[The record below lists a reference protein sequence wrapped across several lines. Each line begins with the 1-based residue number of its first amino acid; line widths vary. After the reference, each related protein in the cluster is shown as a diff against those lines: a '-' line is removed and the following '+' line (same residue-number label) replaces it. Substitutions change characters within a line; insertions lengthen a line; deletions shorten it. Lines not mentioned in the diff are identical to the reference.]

1 MAKQTAIERREKRR
15 ERTDTQP
22 GEIRNLDDFQ
32 KSFLTALEGIG
43 EPKPPVKYIR
53 PVIESFKGKDAK
65 DSSILRFSLFL
76 DPKLNLNVNYSINQ
90 QRKKDGL
97 PPINVTD
104 LLESKDEKDYI
115 SGWDE
120 IRKGIVAGS
129 HDLVLGVGTILFGGT
144 DLATNTDFLGKFNEF
159 MKDKEPTQPETWRG
173 DLIALLT
180 QFGVPGGL
188 IQKVVNRTKTA
199 GRLKKTIEGI
209 KGSKKKKLSTIA
221 YRAIE
226 GMTVVGATDFI
237 ASEPGRESFFFE
249 PESTEGLTGRKK
261 AAAEFKNKIKYGA
274 EGSTIGFGFPL
285 VGKGLQIGYKYGL
298 APFVKTSASL
308 GAKGINNTVFRPITY
323 LGGSSRLSL
332 KDVSKRLPDVGVV
345 NPVGKY
351 ATPFLAKKVRQ
362 ATNFALT
369 KAIAPAIVSAFSGKI
384 VRQLPPFE
392 KWRLFSINKDA
403 YLGESRDLKIGR
415 GIKRLDNILSY
426 FRSFGKAPKDIEG
439 VSEKIM
445 LFIKGRARKLD
456 RTMEGLE
463 KKAYNLAKGFE
474 NNYNKATSSPAL
486 QKHYL
491 DQVEQFLRDQIK
503 KQDLPKELQ
512 ALSGDLKQ
520 EVKNVMKEFQK
531 SLPKG
536 KEGDKITK
544 TLENIE
550 FNRINNYLIKSF
562 STFTNPNYAPDQK
575 VYGTAVDW
583 VSKNIIKKNKD
594 LRLRAESDFSK
605 FKIED
610 AYKESAKMMVD
621 SILLAGKAEGR
632 NPLRALKEI
641 GKLIRFKDYQFLKTG
656 EELPNAVKSLL
667 GEEKNL
673 KAVVGSTT
681 AEMISAM
688 ANKRAAD
695 FIADSGLKNK
705 WLFNS
710 VEEAINN
717 GVLNAQQINKMPRL
731 GTHMKSKLT
740 QLYADPEYA
749 QMFQGV
755 GGKLDN
761 LLTMPIYREIMQGKV
776 AVQIGKTLYSPQ
788 TQVRNVSS
796 AAFFALMNGHI
807 GGNASVTNAIKIV
820 LDDIFKAG
828 QKNIDEVEF
837 NNYVERLVRLGVWDE
852 NVVASELKAI
862 MDAVKN
868 NSIKSSDELFDKLIK
883 MTPTDKVARVYA
895 GGDNLWKHFGFEF
908 ERSLLGQGF
917 RNIGDIKTYFRE
929 MGEEF
934 VDVNPITGAIKSF
947 DDALDEAAAY
957 SIRNTYPTYS
967 KVPPFIQ
974 NLRKIP
980 LGTFVSFPAEI
991 LRTGAN
997 IVNFGLKQASSSNA
1011 AVRQMGLRRLL
1022 GGFMT
1027 LYAGGTGIVQTAQF
1041 LTNSTSAQWDAYKR
1055 SSAAPWDKNSS
1066 LLPIKEWKDGE
1077 SAAVN
1082 YSYFSPYDS
1091 LYAPMAAALAKA
1103 QTQKLNPQQTRDYVL
1118 ELMFAEDGPLIT
1130 LLNPFITE
1138 PLGYDRLLDVTT
1150 RNGRKQGGGTVYSDS
1165 DSAGDAIAKSIA
1177 YIIDGVKP
1185 GIFVNVDKVSGAI
1198 SKDLTKGG
1206 KPLNLKDELLALLAG
1221 TRVIRIDVKKD
1232 LRYFTSDMNRKLRAT
1247 DDNENF
1253 YNVDNYQNN
1262 TPSDMVR
1269 TYEKMQEEAFRIQKD
1284 MFIRIQDLKLLDLD
1298 EDTIEEIMIK
1308 SGASKKLV
1316 NALMDGEFTPVNYSK
1331 KRFETKVNTLEE
1343 EVENFTNNKFKYSL
1357 NEEFVF
1363 PEDELDDVFDEYED
1377 KEFFTRGSEYE
1388 PEKFDY
1394 KLDKKGNILKDEN
1407 GDPVKDEGFVKK
1419 VLRKGTEVVR
1429 DLVTPDNEVKIQTP
1443 PLPNTPMPV
1452 VKTATLPG
1460 ANTNLTRT
1468 QQALLSPAEQ
1478 IIASRRT

>member
-1 MAKQTAIERREKRR
+1 MADTALQRFKK
-15 ERTDTQP
+15 DQQDQK
-22 GEIRNLDDFQ
+22 EIKAEEGKIKNLDEFQ
-32 KSFLTALEGIG
+32 QSFLSALEGIG
-43 EPKPPVKYIR
+43 EPKKPVKYLR
-53 PVIESFKGKDAK
+53 PILESFKEDSKDT
-65 DSSILRFSLFL
+65 SLMRFALFL
-76 DPKLNLNVNYSINQ
+76 DPQLNFNVNYSINKK
-90 QRKKDGL
+90 RKEDGL
-97 PPINVTD
+97 PPIRVTD

-120 IRKGIVAGS
+120 IRKGVELGS
-129 HDLVLGVGTILFGGT
+129 FDLGTSVGTILFGGT
-144 DLATNTDFLGKFNEF
+144 DLALNTDFLSKFDEF
-159 MKDKEPTQPETWRG
+159 MKDKEPTKPETWRG
-173 DLIALLT
+173 ELTGLLV
-180 QFGVPGGL
+180 QFGVPGGI
-188 IQKVVNRTKTA
+188 IQKILGRTKVA
-199 GRLKKTIEGI
+199 GRFKKTIEAI
-209 KGSKKKKLSTIA
+209 KGANKKKISKIA

-226 GMTVVGATDFI
+226 GATVVGATDFI
-237 ASEPGRESFFFE
+237 ASEPGRQSFFFE

-261 AAAEFKNKIKYGA
+261 AAAEFRNKLKYGA
-274 EGSTIGFGFPL
+274 EGTLIGGGFPI

-298 APFVKTSASL
+298 APFVRTSASL
-308 GAKGINNTVFRPITY
+308 GAKGINNAVFRPITY
-323 LGGSSRLSL
+323 LGSREAVKPVVAGS
-332 KDVSKRLPDVGVV
+332 
-345 NPVGKY
+345 
-351 ATPFLAKKVRQ
+351 AKKLRQ

-369 KAIAPAIVSAFSGKI
+369 KFLAPTIVSAFSGKI
-384 VRQLPPFE
+384 VKQLPKFE
-392 KWRLFSINKDA
+392 DWRLYSVSNPAREK
-403 YLGESRDLKIGR
+403 RV
-415 GIKRLDNILSY
+415 IKKLDNILSY
-426 FRSFGKAPKDIEG
+426 FRSYGKNPKDIEG
-439 VSEKIM
+439 VSEKVA
-445 LFIKGRARKLD
+445 LYIKGRARKLD

-474 NNYNKATSSPAL
+474 NNYNKGTSSPAL

-491 DQVEQFLRDQIK
+491 DHVEQFLRDQIK

-512 ALSGDLKQ
+512 SLASDLKL
-520 EVKNVMKEFQK
+520 EIKNVMKEFQK

-536 KEGDKITK
+536 KAGDKITK

-550 FNRINNYLIKSF
+550 FNRVNSYLLKSF

-575 VYGTAVDW
+575 VYDSAVDW
-583 VSKNIIKKNKD
+583 VAKSLIKKNKD
-594 LRLRAESDFSK
+594 LRLRAEADFPK
-605 FKIED
+605 FKGD
-610 AYKESAKMMVD
+610 NAYKESAKMMVD
-621 SILLAGKAEGR
+621 SLLLTGKAEGR

-641 GKLIRFKDYQFLKTG
+641 AKLIRFKDYKMLKTG
-656 EELPNAVKSLL
+656 EELPKAVRNLL
-667 GEEKNL
+667 GEEQNL

-710 VEEAINN
+710 AEEAINN
-717 GVLNAQQINKMPRL
+717 GVLNAQLINKMPRI
-731 GTHMKSKLT
+731 GTHMRSKLT
-740 QLYADPEYA
+740 QLYTDPEYA

-761 LLTMPIYREIMQGKV
+761 LLNLPIYREIMQGKV
-776 AVQIGKTLYSPQ
+776 AIQIGKTLYSPQ

-837 NNYVERLVRLGVWDE
+837 NNYVEKLVRLGVWDE

-868 NSIKSSDELFDKLIK
+868 NSIKSSDQLFDKLIK

-895 GGDNLWKHFGFEF
+895 GGDNLWKHYGFEY
-908 ERSLLGQGF
+908 ERSILSQGF
-917 RNIGDIKTYFRE
+917 RKLDDIKTYFRE

-947 DDALDEAAAY
+947 DDALDEAAAF

-967 KVPPFIQ
+967 KVPPAIQ
-974 NLRKIP
+974 NLRKLP
-980 LGTFVSFPAEI
+980 LGAFVSFPAEI

-997 IVNFGLKQASSSNA
+997 ILNFGLKQASSSNA

-1041 LTNSTSAQWDAYKR
+1041 LTNTTSAQWDAYKR

-1066 LLPIKEWKDGE
+1066 LLPIEQWKNGE
-1077 SAAVN
+1077 SAAIN

-1091 LYAPMAAALAKA
+1091 LYAPFAAALAKA
-1103 QTQKLNPQQTRDYVL
+1103 KAQKLNPQETEDYVL
-1118 ELMFAEDGPLIT
+1118 ELMFASDGPVMT

-1138 PLGYDRLLDVTT
+1138 PIGYDRVIDVTT
-1150 RNGRKQGGGTVYSDS
+1150 RKGKKVQGGTVYSAS
-1165 DSAGDAIAKSIA
+1165 DSLGDKIAKSFA
-1177 YIIDGVKP
+1177 YILDGVKP
-1185 GIFVNVDKVSGAI
+1185 GIFVNVDKVGGAI
-1198 SKDLTKGG
+1198 SKDLTAGG
-1206 KPLNLKDELLALLAG
+1206 KPLNLKDELLALFAG
-1221 TRVIRIDVKKD
+1221 TRIIRIDVKKD

-1247 DDNENF
+1247 DENEEF
-1253 YNVDNYQNN
+1253 YNVDNYQGN

-1269 TYEKMQEEAFRIQKD
+1269 TFERMQEEAFRIQKD

-1298 EDTIEEIMIK
+1298 EYDIEEIMIK

-1316 NALMDGEFTPVNYSK
+1316 KNLMNGEFTPVNFSK
-1331 KRFETKVNTLEE
+1331 KRFETKVDMLEKE
-1343 EVENFTNNKFKYSL
+1343 IEGFTNNKFRYRL

-1363 PEDELDDVFDEYED
+1363 PEFELEDVIDKYED
-1377 KEFFTRGSEYE
+1377 KEFFTRGNEYN

-1407 GDPVKDEGFVKK
+1407 GDPVKDEGLFKK
-1419 VLRKGTEVVR
+1419 VLRKGTQIVR
-1429 DLVTPDNEVKIQTP
+1429 DIVTPDEEAKINTP
-1443 PLPNTPMPV
+1443 PLPNMPTPIV
-1452 VKTATLPG
+1452 QTAALPNQ
-1460 ANTNLTRT
+1460 NTNLTRT
-1468 QQALLSPAEQ
+1468 EQALLSPEEQ
-1478 IIASRRT
+1478 VIATSRRT

>member
-1 MAKQTAIERREKRR
+1 ME
-15 ERTDTQP
+15 
-22 GEIRNLDDFQ
+22 N
-32 KSFLTALEGIG
+32 IG
-43 EPKPPVKYIR
+43 EPKPPVKYFR
-53 PVIESFKGKDAK
+53 PIIESFKGKDVK
-65 DSSILRFSLFL
+65 DHSIARFALFL
-76 DPKLNLNVNYSINQ
+76 DPQLKFNVNYSINKK
-90 QRKKDGL
+90 RKEDNL
-97 PPINVTD
+97 PPIDVTK

-120 IRKGIVAGS
+120 IRKGIETGS
-129 HDLVLGVGTILFGGT
+129 YDLGLSIGSILFGAT
-144 DLATNTDFLGKFNEF
+144 DLAANTDFLTSFEEY
-159 MKDKEPTQPETWRG
+159 MKDKEPSEPETWRG
-173 DLIALLT
+173 GLIALLT

-188 IQKVVNRTKTA
+188 ISKILGRTKTA
-199 GRLKKTIEGI
+199 GRLKKTIDQI
-209 KGSKKKKLSTIA
+209 KGAKTKKVSKIA

-249 PESTEGLTGRKK
+249 PESTEGLSGRKK
-261 AAAEFKNKIKYGA
+261 AAAEFRNRIKYGA
-274 EGSTIGFGFPL
+274 EGTLIGGGFPL
-285 VGKGLQIGYKYGL
+285 VGKGLQLGYKFGL
-298 APFVKTSASL
+298 APFVKTGARLGTKAVNSA
-308 GAKGINNTVFRPITY
+308 VFRPITY
-323 LGGSSRLSL
+323 LGSREAVAPVVTGTA
-332 KDVSKRLPDVGVV
+332 KGVR
-345 NPVGKY
+345 K
-351 ATPFLAKKVRQ
+351 

-369 KAIAPAIVSAFSGKI
+369 KFLAPTIVSAFSGKI
-384 VRQLPPFE
+384 VRQLPKFE
-392 KWRLFSINKDA
+392 DWRLYSVTNPAREKRV
-403 YLGESRDLKIGR
+403 L
-415 GIKRLDNILSY
+415 KRLDNILSA
-426 FRSFGKAPKDIEG
+426 FRSYGKQPKDIEG
-439 VSEKIM
+439 VSEKVM
-445 LFIKGRARKLD
+445 LYIKGRARKLD
-456 RTMEGLE
+456 RTMEALE
-463 KKAYNLAKGFE
+463 KRAYNLAKGFE
-474 NNYNKATSSPAL
+474 NNYNKSTSSPAL

-512 ALSGDLKQ
+512 SLASDLKQ

-536 KEGDKITK
+536 KDGDKITK
-544 TLENIE
+544 SLENIE
-550 FNRINNYLIKSF
+550 FNRINSYLLKSF
-562 STFTNPNYAPDQK
+562 ATFTNPNYAPDQK
-575 VYGTAVDW
+575 VYNNAVDW
-583 VSKNIIKKNKD
+583 VAKSIIKKNKD
-594 LRLRAESDFSK
+594 LRLRAEADFPK
-605 FKIED
+605 FKGD
-610 AYKESAKMMVD
+610 NAYKESAKMMVD
-621 SILLAGKAEGR
+621 SLLVTGKAEGR

-641 GKLIRFKDYQFLKTG
+641 GKLIRFKDYKMLKTG
-656 EELPNAVKSLL
+656 DELPKAVKSLL
-667 GEEKNL
+667 GEEQNL
-673 KAVVGSTT
+673 KAVVGSST

-695 FIADSGLKNK
+695 FIADSGLKNG
-705 WLFNS
+705 WLFKS
-710 VEEAINN
+710 AEEAINK
-717 GVLNAQQINKMPRL
+717 GILSPQQINKMPRL

-740 QLYADPEYA
+740 QLYADPEYT

-761 LLTMPIYREIMQGKV
+761 LLNIPVYREIMQGKV
-776 AVQIGKTLYSPQ
+776 TIQIGKTLYSPQ

-828 QKNIDEVEF
+828 QRNIDEVEF
-837 NNYVERLVRLGVWDE
+837 NNYVEKLVRLGVWDE

-868 NSIKSSDELFDKLIK
+868 NSIKSSDQLFDKLIK

-895 GGDNLWKHFGFEF
+895 GGDNLWKFYGFEF
-908 ERSLLGQGF
+908 EKSILSQGF
-917 RNIGDIKTYFRE
+917 RNIDDIRTYFKE

-934 VDVNPITGAIKSF
+934 VDINPITGNIKTF
-947 DDALDEAAAY
+947 DEALEEAAAF

-974 NLRKIP
+974 NLRKLPI
-980 LGTFVSFPAEI
+980 GSFVSFPAEI

-997 IVNFGLKQASSSNA
+997 ILNFGLKQTSSSNA

-1066 LLPIKEWKDGE
+1066 LLPIKEWKNGE
-1077 SAAVN
+1077 SAAIN

-1103 QTQKLNPQQTRDYVL
+1103 REQKLNPQQTRDYVL

-1138 PLGYDRLLDVTT
+1138 PIGYDRLIDVTT
-1150 RNGRKQGGGTVYSDS
+1150 RKGKKVGGGTVYSDS
-1165 DSAGDAIAKSIA
+1165 DSPGDALAKSIL

-1185 GIFVNVDKVSGAI
+1185 GLFVNVDNISGAI
-1198 SKDLTKGG
+1198 SKDLTKGA

-1221 TRVIRIDVKKD
+1221 TRIIRIDVKKD
-1232 LRYFTSDMNRKLRAT
+1232 LKYFTSEMNRKLRAT
-1247 DDNENF
+1247 DENENF
-1253 YNVDNYQNN
+1253 YNVNNYQDN

-1269 TYEKMQEEAFRIQKD
+1269 TFIKMQEEAFRIQKD

-1298 EDTIEEIMIK
+1298 EDEIEEIMIK
-1308 SGASKKLV
+1308 SGASKKIVKNLI
-1316 NALMDGEFTPVNYSK
+1316 NGEFTPVNYSK
-1331 KRFETKVNTLEE
+1331 KRFETKVNVLEE
-1343 EVENFTNNKFKYSL
+1343 EIEGFTNNKFRYRL
-1357 NEEFVF
+1357 NEDFVF
-1363 PEDELDDVFDEYED
+1363 PEFELDDVIDEYED
-1377 KEFFTRGSEYE
+1377 KEFFTRGNEYN

-1394 KLDKKGNILKDEN
+1394 KLDKKGNILKDAN
-1407 GDPVKDEGFVKK
+1407 GDPIRDEGLFKK
-1419 VLRKGTEVVR
+1419 VLRKGTEIVR
-1429 DLVTPDNEVKIQTP
+1429 DLVTPDDQVNIQTP
-1443 PLPNTPMPV
+1443 RLPDTPMPNV
-1452 VKTATLPG
+1452 QMTTLPG

-1468 QQALLSPAEQ
+1468 QQALLSPEEQ
-1478 IIASRRT
+1478 VIASRRT

>member
-1 MAKQTAIERREKRR
+1 MAKQTAIERRDRKVEKP
-15 ERTDTQP
+15 DTLP
-22 GEIRNLDDFQ
+22 GEIRELDDFQ
-32 KSFLTALEGIG
+32 KSFLNALESIG

-53 PVIESFKGKDAK
+53 PIIESFKGKDIK
-65 DSSILRFSLFL
+65 DHSIARFALFL
-76 DPKLNLNVNYSINQ
+76 DPALKFNVNYSINQ
-90 QRKKDGL
+90 QRKKDNL
-97 PPINVTD
+97 PPIDVTQ

-120 IRKGIVAGS
+120 IRKGVETGTYDLGFSIGS
-129 HDLVLGVGTILFGGT
+129 LLFGGT
-144 DLATNTDFLGKFNEF
+144 DLAANTDFLTSFEEY
-159 MKDKEPTQPETWRG
+159 MKDKEPSEPETWRG
-173 DLIALLT
+173 GLIALLT

-188 IQKVVNRTKTA
+188 ISKIVGRTKTA
-199 GRLKKTIEGI
+199 GRLKKTIDQI
-209 KGSKKKKLSTIA
+209 KGAKTKKISKIA

-249 PESTEGLTGRKK
+249 PESTEGLSGRKK
-261 AAAEFKNKIKYGA
+261 AAAEFRNRIKYGA
-274 EGSTIGFGFPL
+274 EGVLIGGGFPL
-285 VGKGLQIGYKYGL
+285 VGKGLQLGYKYGL
-298 APFVKTSASL
+298 APFVKTSARL
-308 GAKGINNTVFRPITY
+308 GTKAVNTAVFRPITY
-323 LGGSSRLSL
+323 LGSREAVAPAV
-332 KDVSKRLPDVGVV
+332 KGTSK
-345 NPVGKY
+345 
-351 ATPFLAKKVRQ
+351 FVRN

-369 KAIAPAIVSAFSGKI
+369 KFLAPTIVSAFSGKI
-384 VRQLPPFE
+384 VKQLPKFE
-392 KWRLFSINKDA
+392 DWRLYSVTNPAREKRV
-403 YLGESRDLKIGR
+403 L
-415 GIKRLDNILSY
+415 KRLDNILSA
-426 FRSFGKAPKDIEG
+426 FRSYGKQPKDIEG
-439 VSEKIM
+439 VSEKVM
-445 LFIKGRARKLD
+445 LYIKGRARKLD
-456 RTMEGLE
+456 RTMEALE
-463 KKAYNLAKGFE
+463 KRAYNLAKGFE
-474 NNYNKATSSPAL
+474 NNYNKSTSSPAL

-512 ALSGDLKQ
+512 PLASDLKL

-536 KEGDKITK
+536 KDGDKITK
-544 TLENIE
+544 SLENIE
-550 FNRINNYLIKSF
+550 FNRINSYLLKSF
-562 STFTNPNYAPDQK
+562 ATFTNPNYAPDQK
-575 VYGTAVDW
+575 VYNNAVDW
-583 VSKNIIKKNKD
+583 VAKSIIKKNKD
-594 LRLRAESDFSK
+594 LRLRAEADFPK
-605 FKIED
+605 FKGD
-610 AYKESAKMMVD
+610 NAYKESAKMMVD
-621 SILLAGKAEGR
+621 SLLVTGKAEGR

-641 GKLIRFKDYQFLKTG
+641 AKLIRFKDYKMLKTG
-656 EELPNAVKSLL
+656 DELPKAVKSLL
-667 GEEKNL
+667 GEEQNL
-673 KAVVGSTT
+673 KAVVGSST

-695 FIADSGLKNK
+695 FIADSGLKNG
-705 WLFNS
+705 WLFKS
-710 VEEAINN
+710 AEEAINK
-717 GVLNAQQINKMPRL
+717 GILNPQQINKMPRL

-740 QLYADPEYA
+740 QLYADPEYT

-761 LLTMPIYREIMQGKV
+761 LLNIPVYREIMQGKV
-776 AVQIGKTLYSPQ
+776 GIQIGKTLYSPQ

-828 QKNIDEVEF
+828 QRNIDEVEF
-837 NNYVERLVRLGVWDE
+837 NNYVEKLVRLGVWDE

-868 NSIKSSDELFDKLIK
+868 NSIKSSDQLFDKLIK

-895 GGDNLWKHFGFEF
+895 GGDNLWKFYGFEF
-908 ERSLLGQGF
+908 EKSILSQGF
-917 RNIGDIKTYFRE
+917 RNIDDIRTYFKE

-934 VDVNPITGAIKSF
+934 VDINPITGNIKTF
-947 DDALDEAAAY
+947 DEALEEAAAF

-974 NLRKIP
+974 NLRKLP
-980 LGTFVSFPAEI
+980 LGSFVSFPAEI

-997 IVNFGLKQASSSNA
+997 ILNFGLKQTSSSNA

-1041 LTNSTSAQWDAYKR
+1041 LTNSTSAQWEAYKR

-1066 LLPIKEWKDGE
+1066 LLPIKEWKNGE
-1077 SAAVN
+1077 SAAIN

-1103 QTQKLNPQQTRDYVL
+1103 REQKLNPQQTRDYVL

-1138 PLGYDRLLDVTT
+1138 PIGYDRLIDVTT
-1150 RNGRKQGGGTVYSDS
+1150 RKGKKVGGGTVYSDS
-1165 DSAGDAIAKSIA
+1165 DSPGDALAKSIL

-1185 GIFVNVDKVSGAI
+1185 GLFVNVDNISGAI
-1198 SKDLTKGG
+1198 SKDLTKGA
-1206 KPLNLKDELLALLAG
+1206 KPLNLKDELLALFAG

-1232 LRYFTSDMNRKLRAT
+1232 LKYFTSEMNRKLRAT
-1247 DDNENF
+1247 DENENF
-1253 YNVDNYQNN
+1253 YNVNNYQDN

-1269 TYEKMQEEAFRIQKD
+1269 TFIKMQEEAFRIQKD

-1298 EDTIEEIMIK
+1298 EDDIEEIMIK
-1308 SGASKKLV
+1308 SGASKKIV
-1316 NALMDGEFTPVNYSK
+1316 KNLMNGEFTPVNYSK
-1331 KRFETKVNTLEE
+1331 KRFETKVNVLEE
-1343 EVENFTNNKFKYSL
+1343 EIEGFTNNKFRYRL
-1357 NEEFVF
+1357 NEDFVF
-1363 PEDELDDVFDEYED
+1363 PEFELDDVIDEYED
-1377 KEFFTRGSEYE
+1377 KEFFTRGNEYN

-1394 KLDKKGNILKDEN
+1394 KLDKRGNILKDAK
-1407 GDPVKDEGFVKK
+1407 GDPIRDEGLFKK
-1419 VLRKGTEVVR
+1419 VLRKGTEIVR
-1429 DLVTPDNEVKIQTP
+1429 DLVTPDDQVNIQTP
-1443 PLPNTPMPV
+1443 RLPDTPMPNV
-1452 VKTATLPG
+1452 QTTTLPG

-1468 QQALLSPAEQ
+1468 QQALLSPEEQ
-1478 IIASRRT
+1478 VIASRRT